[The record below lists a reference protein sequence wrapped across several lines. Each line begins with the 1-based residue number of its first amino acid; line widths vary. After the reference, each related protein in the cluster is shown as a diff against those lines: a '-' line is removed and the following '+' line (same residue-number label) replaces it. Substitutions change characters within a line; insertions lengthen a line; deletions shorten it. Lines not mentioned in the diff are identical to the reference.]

1 MKTIISAN
9 VPIGI
14 AIRLKDK
21 TKGTRSRVV
30 ARALEAY
37 LDEKDAFDI
46 TDVDTQ
52 SLVMELIY
60 RKDISKSQK
69 SYLTEMWKELRNH
82 EATLS

>member
-9 VPIGI
+9 IPIGI

-37 LDEKDAFDI
+37 LDEKEAFNI
-46 TDVDTQ
+46 TDVPSRQLMAVLSQREDVPDHMKVLLMQ
-52 SLVMELIY
+52 ELT
-60 RKDISKSQK
+60 R
-69 SYLTEMWKELRNH
+69 
-82 EATLS
+82 

>member
-1 MKTIISAN
+1 MKTVISAN
-9 VPIGI
+9 IPIGI

-46 TDVDTQ
+46 TDVITKD
-52 SLVMELIY
+52 LVMEVMY
-60 RKDISKSQK
+60 RKDISPAQIE
-69 SYLTEMWKELRNH
+69 YLAQMWTELNE
-82 EATLS
+82 